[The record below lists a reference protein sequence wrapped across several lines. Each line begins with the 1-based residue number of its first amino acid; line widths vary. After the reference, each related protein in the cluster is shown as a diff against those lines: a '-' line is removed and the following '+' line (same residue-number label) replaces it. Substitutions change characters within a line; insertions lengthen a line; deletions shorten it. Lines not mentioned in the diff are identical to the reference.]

1 MCSLARGKKMALGH
15 AGLQS
20 ISHGDRTKEC
30 PSGQLTGTGK
40 AAPLTV
46 LFPLETRP
54 RAAIT
59 VPAWA
64 PTLSQVQMCG
74 AHSSWESRDH
84 PVQPVP
90 HIFSGIQG
98 MDAARS
104 GFRSYLLD
112 GFKVRKEKVS
122 VIVGH
127 LVLQHGDQPFQA
139 HPSIN
144 TFLRKGFQCPI
155 SFPAKE
161 R

>member
-1 MCSLARGKKMALGH
+1 MAKRWHLAMLDCRAPPTGRGPRRVHQDSSQKLGKLHHSL
-15 AGLQS
+15 S
-20 ISHGDRTKEC
+20 C
-30 PSGQLTGTGK
+30 
-40 AAPLTV
+40 
-46 LFPLETRP
+46 FPLEICP

-59 VPAWA
+59 VPTWV
-64 PTLSQVQMCG
+64 PTLNKCVELTAAGKAETTLSNQT
-74 AHSSWESRDH
+74 HTSPR
-84 PVQPVP
+84 
-90 HIFSGIQG
+90 IQG

-104 GFRSYLLD
+104 GFSSYLLD

-127 LVLQHGDQPFQA
+127 LVLQHRDQPLQA

>member
-1 MCSLARGKKMALGH
+1 M
-15 AGLQS
+15 
-20 ISHGDRTKEC
+20 EC
-30 PSGQLTGTGK
+30 PSGQFTEAGK

-46 LFPLETRP
+46 L
-54 RAAIT
+54 
-59 VPAWA
+59 
-64 PTLSQVQMCG
+64 LSPGEMSQGSNYCASLGSYPQQSANVW
-74 AHSSWESRDH
+74 AHSSWESGDH

-90 HIFSGIQG
+90 YISPRFQG
-98 MDAARS
+98 MGAARS
-104 GFRSYLLD
+104 GFSSYLLD

-127 LVLQHGDQPFQA
+127 LVLQHRNQPLQA

>member
-1 MCSLARGKKMALGH
+1 MAIGDCRASPTGRGPRSVHQDSSQKLGKLHHSL
-15 AGLQS
+15 S
-20 ISHGDRTKEC
+20 C
-30 PSGQLTGTGK
+30 
-40 AAPLTV
+40 
-46 LFPLETRP
+46 FPLETCP

-59 VPAWA
+59 VPAWV
-64 PTLSQVQMCG
+64 PTLSKVQTCG

-84 PVQPVP
+84 PVQPAP
-90 HIFSGIQG
+90 RISPGIQG
-98 MDAARS
+98 MDAAGS
-104 GFRSYLLD
+104 GSSSYLLD

-127 LVLQHGDQPFQA
+127 LVLQHRDQPLQA

-144 TFLRKGFQCPI
+144 TFLREGFQCPI

>member
-1 MCSLARGKKMALGH
+1 MHSLAHGKKMALGH
-15 AGLQS
+15 VGLQS
-20 ISHGDRTKEC
+20 ISHWERTKDC
-30 PSGQLTGTGK
+30 PSGQFTETGK
-40 AAPLTV
+40 SAPLTV
-46 LFPLETRP
+46 LSSPGNMCQGSNYCASLGSYP
-54 RAAIT
+54 
-59 VPAWA
+59 
-64 PTLSQVQMCG
+64 QQMCG

-84 PVQPVP
+84 SVQPDP
-90 HIFSGIQG
+90 YISPRIQG

-104 GFRSYLLD
+104 DFSSYLLD
-112 GFKVRKEKVS
+112 GFKVRKEKIS

-127 LVLQHGDQPFQA
+127 LVLQHRDQPLQA